1 MKATVSYP
9 PEVSECKI
17 ELVSYSH
24 QETRIMM
31 QEVLQLMLTD
41 VSVNAFKKIQQ
52 NVNEKGSDL
61 NETEGGF
68 GV

>member
-1 MKATVSYP
+1 
-9 PEVSECKI
+9 
-17 ELVSYSH
+17 
-24 QETRIMM
+24 MM

-61 NETEGGF
+61 NEKEGGF

>member
-17 ELVSYSH
+17 ELVSNSH

-41 VSVNAFKKIQQ
+41 VSVDAFKKIQQ

-61 NETEGGF
+61 NEKEGGF